1 VLHFTGWH
9 DYVYRDAL
17 RGYDSLRR
25 AQGAVGS
32 QRLIVGAWAH
42 NGELS
47 GTTRVADIDLGPGAA
62 AGRDSVAAWTRRFFD
77 AHLRGLPEE
86 DAPVRI
92 FVLGENR
99 WRDFAAWPPPGT
111 TTEAWY
117 LAPAGRL
124 ESRPPRRAG
133 MTSFDYDPEHPLPTL
148 GGINSHFFP
157 DNLGPLDQSPL
168 DGRDD
173 VVSFIGPALDR
184 PRGLAGPI
192 RAVLYLEADAPST
205 DVAVKLISVAP
216 NGTARL
222 IEDGIRR
229 LPTLAQ
235 GVNEVV
241 VELGQRAMRLEPGSR
256 LRVDLSGGNFPKY
269 DRNPNT
275 GEDPWTAMA
284 LRPVKLTLHHGRSH
298 PSRLEVVTLSHVPD
312 PGRYTRRGSESAIY
326 TEPNSP

>member
-1 VLHFTGWH
+1 
-9 DYVYRDAL
+9 
-17 RGYDSLRR
+17 
-25 AQGAVGS
+25 
-32 QRLIVGAWAH
+32 
-42 NGELS
+42 
-47 GTTRVADIDLGPGAA
+47 
-62 AGRDSVAAWTRRFFD
+62 
-77 AHLRGLPEE
+77 
-86 DAPVRI
+86 
-92 FVLGENR
+92 
-99 WRDFAAWPPPGT
+99 
-111 TTEAWY
+111 
-117 LAPAGRL
+117 
-124 ESRPPRRAG
+124 

-184 PRGLAGPI
+184 PRVLAGPI

-275 GEDPWTAMA
+275 GEDPWLATA
-284 LRPVKLTLHHGRSH
+284 LRPVKLTLRHGRSH
-298 PSRLEVVTLSHVPD
+298 PSRLEMVTLV
-312 PGRYTRRGSESAIY
+312 E
-326 TEPNSP
+326 